1 MALITSPTETI
12 PDLNYEYHTITI
24 DSIGQ
29 NSANTFTCHLE
40 QPLRNV
46 VQARLL
52 AAHIH
57 SNALTEHC
65 YVSIDEL
72 DSIFSDRA
80 SNTLGGQSSM
90 TIVRNSFASLVTGN
104 PVAPPDGTH
113 IAGDTLIVFK
123 DDYPIV
129 TQYIDPINRI
139 DRFRVTIRDQ
149 DGNTIK
155 NPSVSADNFLVLRFV
170 CRKPNL

>member
-1 MALITSPTETI
+1 MALITSPTQI

-24 DSIGQ
+24 DSVGQ
-29 NSANTFTCHLE
+29 DSSNTFSVFLQ

-57 SNALTEHC
+57 SNVVTEHC
-65 YVSIDEL
+65 YVSIKEL

-80 SNTLGGQSSM
+80 SNVLTGQSHLSM
-90 TIVRNSFASLVTGN
+90 LRSSFASIITDNATHSEGN
-104 PVAPPDGTH
+104 S
-113 IAGDTLIVFK
+113 LITFK
-123 DDYPIV
+123 DDYPLV
-129 TQYIDPINRI
+129 TQYINPIKQI
-139 DRFRVTIRDQ
+139 DRLTVTIRDQ
-149 DGNTIK
+149 SGNTIK
-155 NPSVSADNFLVLRFV
+155 NSTDDGDNFLVIKFV

>member
-1 MALITSPTETI
+1 MALIPSHTETI
-12 PDLNYEYHTITI
+12 PDLIYEYHTITF

-29 NSANTFTCHLE
+29 ASANTFTCYLE

-57 SNALTEHC
+57 SNVVTEHC
-65 YVSIDEL
+65 YVSIEEL
-72 DSIFSDRA
+72 DTNFNDRA
-80 SNTLGGQSSM
+80 SNVLGGQSTM
-90 TIVRNSFASLVTGN
+90 TILRNAFASLVTEN
-104 PVAPPDGTH
+104 TSHAT
-113 IAGDTLIVFK
+113 GDSLIVFK
-123 DDYPIV
+123 DNYPIA
-129 TQYIDPINRI
+129 TQYIDPISRV

-149 DGNTIK
+149 NGNTIK
-155 NPSVSADNFLVLRFV
+155 NPSVSADNFLVIRFV